1 MAQSTFTDIEMLF
14 DSFLITT
21 PRDLTDQEIR
31 A

>member
-14 DSFLITT
+14 DSFLIKTL
-21 PRDLTDQEIR
+21 RDLTDQEIR